1 MLVTAGVVAVTAC
14 AHSMASPGD
23 TSPSPKA
30 DMSMTPPNPDP
41 RIGLKAGVWDAG
53 QAEWN
58 MNLVSNTRPSEQF
71 INKGNSDLAF
81 IGNYAIQGGFNGV
94 QIWDISDPA
103 HVTLKTAYV
112 CPASQSDVSVYK
124 NLMFVSAEAP
134 TARIDCGAAGIKD
147 TVSQERLRGLRIVD
161 ISDIEHP
168 KTVGTVQTCR
178 GSHTHTLVV
187 DPKDPDNVYV
197 YISGSSFVRSPN
209 EMGGCVSAD
218 PDQDPNSSKFR
229 IEVIKVPLAHPEQAA
244 IVGSAHIFNGLGSTQ
259 MHAETPQERDV
270 AAAARAK
277 GQFTA
282 RVIWDEEVLPSQA
295 VDPLLDSLM
304 KARGGTGAPTAA
316 DSDKLRGV
324 IQEIMDKR
332 MQAMMPGIKPNGGGV
347 LTTSCHDITVYPQ
360 IGLAGGACEG
370 YGMLL
375 DISNPENPQR
385 LDAVSDSNFSYW
397 HSATFSNDG
406 TKLLF
411 SDEWGGGG
419 AAKCR
424 ATDPKDWGADA
435 IFAIENH
442 KLVFQSYYKLPA
454 PMSPL
459 ENCVAH
465 NGSLIPIPGRD
476 VMAQAWYQGGVSVFD
491 WTDAKHPHEI
501 AFFDRGPMDSTRFSG
516 GGYWSTYWYNGYIV
530 GSEIRRGLDILELKP
545 SAWLS
550 QNEIAAAKSVRF
562 GEFNTQGQPQLV
574 WPASF
579 VLAGAYVDQLERSN
593 GLAAGQIAAVRK
605 ALASAQNA
613 NGAARQSGLTEL
625 ATQLD
630 SDAQGSSDAAKVR
643 LLAGTVRDLARS

>member
-1 MLVTAGVVAVTAC
+1 MPSVHRTGQLPRRASPTPSWLPMLVTAGVVAVTAC
-14 AHSMASPGD
+14 AHSMASSGD
-23 TSPSPKA
+23 ASPSPKA
-30 DMSMTPPNPDP
+30 DMSLTPPNPDP

-58 MNLVSNTRPSEQF
+58 MHLVSNTRPSEQF

-134 TARIDCGAAGIKD
+134 TARIDCGPAGIKD
-147 TVSQERLRGLRIVD
+147 TVSAERLRGLRIVD

-197 YISGSSFVRSPN
+197 YISGSSFVRSPS
-209 EMGGCVSAD
+209 EMSGCVSAD
-218 PDQDPNSSKFR
+218 PDQDPNSAKFR

-244 IVGSAHIFNGLGSTQ
+244 IVSSAHIFNGLGATR
-259 MHAETPQERDV
+259 MHAETPQERNV

-277 GQFTA
+277 GEFTA
-282 RVIWDEEVLPSQA
+282 RVIWDEEVLPSKQ
-295 VDPLLDSLM
+295 VDPLLDSLV

-316 DSDKLRGV
+316 DSDKLRGI
-324 IQEIMDKR
+324 IQEITDKR

-347 LTTSCHDITVYPQ
+347 TTTSCHDITVYPQ

-375 DISNPENPQR
+375 DISDPEHPQR

-424 ATDPKDWGADA
+424 ATDPKDWGGDA
-435 IFAIENH
+435 IFTIENR
-442 KLVFQSYYKLPA
+442 KLIFQSYYKMPA
-454 PMSPL
+454 P
-459 ENCVAH
+459 
-465 NGSLIPIPGRD
+465 
-476 VMAQAWYQGGVSVFD
+476 Q
-491 WTDAKHPHEI
+491 
-501 AFFDRGPMDSTRFSG
+501 
-516 GGYWSTYWYNGYIV
+516 
-530 GSEIRRGLDILELKP
+530 
-545 SAWLS
+545 
-550 QNEIAAAKSVRF
+550 
-562 GEFNTQGQPQLV
+562 
-574 WPASF
+574 
-579 VLAGAYVDQLERSN
+579 
-593 GLAAGQIAAVRK
+593 
-605 ALASAQNA
+605 
-613 NGAARQSGLTEL
+613 
-625 ATQLD
+625 
-630 SDAQGSSDAAKVR
+630 
-643 LLAGTVRDLARS
+643 TVP